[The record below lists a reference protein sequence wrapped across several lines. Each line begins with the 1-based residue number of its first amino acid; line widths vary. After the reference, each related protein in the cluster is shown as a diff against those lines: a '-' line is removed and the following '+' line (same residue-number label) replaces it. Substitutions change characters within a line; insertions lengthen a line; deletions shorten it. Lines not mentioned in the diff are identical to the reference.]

1 VITDISNVKQYDIV
15 TTPAASYAIP
25 YPFFSYA
32 DIVAT
37 LSFADGSEEVLVLD
51 TDYSL
56 TVPSTTGT
64 LTRIG
69 TWTADATR
77 ITIARV
83 ASFINDVD
91 FANGSMLDA
100 EVLETLIDRIVGYN
114 QQLKELIARTVTIPI
129 TDDAASLVLPNKADR
144 ANKALGFDTNGD
156 AIPSATPFLP
166 ITTYMTNMLAVT
178 DALTAQL
185 HLELVPTGTAS
196 AIATFIKTAL
206 ATADLQAFQ
215 KAIGL
220 IPSGATE
227 AIIVAVQNFLQL
239 GGTSEATAERVVTR
253 DISGR
258 AKFAAPSAEDDVALK
273 STITTHNAVVNP
285 HGAVSA
291 PTASRLIVRDGGG
304 RAQVSEPSA
313 DADIATKKTV
323 TDAIAAKTDQELKT
337 TSSPTFAAL
346 TITASEGA
354 RTAGSYVIMVA
365 ASVTVPTNTYSKVNE
380 FKIKRSGT
388 YTIYMT
394 VSGATGVAV
403 YGKIY
408 KNGSAVGTER
418 LANGDVT
425 NSFSESIAFVSG
437 DLIQIYGKN
446 SSGSPGGNI
455 SSKLMCAEEGVLLAY
470 GG

>member
-1 VITDISNVKQYDIV
+1 MITDISNVKQYDIT
-15 TTPAASYAIP
+15 TTPAASYVIP
-25 YPFFSYA
+25 FPYFSYA

-56 TVPSTTGT
+56 SIPSTTGT

-83 ASFINDVD
+83 AAFLNDVD
-91 FANGSMLDA
+91 FSNGSMLDA
-100 EVLETLIDRIVGYN
+100 EVLETLFDRIVGYV
-114 QQLKELIARTVTIPI
+114 QQIAESIARTVTIPI
-129 TDDAASLVLPNKADR
+129 TDDAASLVLPNKTDR
-144 ANKALGFDTNGD
+144 ANKALGFDANGN
-156 AIPSATPFLP
+156 AVPSATPFLP
-166 ITTYMTNMLAVT
+166 ITTYMTNMLAVET
-178 DALTAQL
+178 ALAAQL
-185 HLELVPTGTAS
+185 HLELVPTGTTS
-196 AIATFIKTAL
+196 AIAAFLKTAL

-220 IPSGATE
+220 IPSGATT

-239 GGTSEATAERVVTR
+239 GGTSAATAERVVTR
-253 DISGR
+253 DASGR

-291 PTASRLIVRDGGG
+291 PTADRLIVRDPSG
-304 RAQVSEPSA
+304 RAQVAEPSA

-323 TDAIAAKTDQELKT
+323 ADAITAKTDQELKT
-337 TSSPTFAAL
+337 TSSPTFTAL
-346 TITASEGA
+346 TVTASEGA

-365 ASVTVPTNTYSKVNE
+365 ASVAVTGSTYVKVNE

-394 VSGATGVAV
+394 VSGAAGVLV
-403 YGKIY
+403 NGRIY

-418 LANGDVT
+418 AANGDVT

-437 DLIQIYGKN
+437 DLIQVYGKN
-446 SSGSPGGNI
+446 SSGGTDGNI